1 MNNGKAMGCRGR
13 PGWYGGA
20 VRAEELN
27 VDSAMG
33 DLMAAL
39 PGAKRALFA
48 RYHLGGCQSCA
59 FSDGETLGE
68 LCARSELDAHEVLAH
83 LLDSHRHDLSMLIE
97 PKQAHEKLTQFRLID
112 VRTREEHEAVR
123 IEPSEFLTQ
132 ELQQSVFAGDP
143 TAKILLYDHSGR
155 HVLDQ
160 VAWFRGHGLH
170 ETYGLSGGIDAWSRE
185 VDSKIPR
192 YRLEMDEGE

>member
-13 PGWYGGA
+13 PGRYGGA